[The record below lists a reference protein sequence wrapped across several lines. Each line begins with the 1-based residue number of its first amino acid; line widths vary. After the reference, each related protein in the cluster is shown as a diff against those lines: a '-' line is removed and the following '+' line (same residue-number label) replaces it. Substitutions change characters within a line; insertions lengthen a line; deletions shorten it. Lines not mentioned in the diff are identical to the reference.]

1 MHQRDFEEE
10 EMDQNNQYY
19 DMDSYQRS
27 NRPPQKSHEGT
38 AFIGGVVVGA
48 LVALLLAGVLVSI
61 VWLSTNDK
69 KDASKVKAND
79 EAEYQ
84 LQDGFMSE
92 RMISKVNSLVNT
104 IRTEFFF
111 DVPSDEELEAGLY
124 RGLMDS
130 LGDRYTEYYTAEE
143 FQDLMSSSQG
153 IYYGIGAY
161 ISEGQEG
168 SLAKISGVFK
178 NSPALEAGLRA
189 EDLIYKVD
197 GKETYGESLSDI
209 VSWIKGDENTKV
221 VLTIIRDGNQMDVE
235 VTRRKVEAPT
245 VENEMLDNSMGY
257 LRLTEFDD
265 VTVDQYKS
273 AMEEMYQAGMKGLI
287 LDLRSNPGGNLD
299 TVVKIAQE
307 MLPEGTIVYT
317 EDKENKRQV
326 YRSKGDKEIKIPMV
340 VLVDGNS
347 ASAAEILAGAI
358 QDYGKGTLVGTTT
371 FGKGIVQSVLPARD
385 GSAIKIT
392 ISGYFTPKGRN
403 IHKIGIEPDIVCEFD
418 GSLYYGVE
426 NPIDNQ
432 LEKAKEVL
440 AEMMK

>member
-1 MHQRDFEEE
+1 
-10 EMDQNNQYY
+10 MDQNNQYY
-19 DMDSYQRS
+19 DMDSYRS
-27 NRPPQKSHEGT
+27 GQAPKSRGNEGA
-38 AFIGGVVVGA
+38 AFVGGMVVGA
-48 LVALLLAGVLVSI
+48 LVALLLAGVVVSL
-61 VWLSTNDK
+61 VWLVNNNK
-69 KDASKVKAND
+69 KGSQQSVAREETEGVTSEDGR
-79 EAEYQ
+79 
-84 LQDGFMSE
+84 DGFVTD
-92 RMISKVNSLVNT
+92 RMISKINSLVQT
-104 IRTEFFF
+104 IQNEFFF

-130 LGDRYTEYYTAEE
+130 LGDRYTVYYTPEE
-143 FQDLMSSSQG
+143 LEELMTESQG
-153 IYYGIGAY
+153 VYFGIGAY

-178 NSPALEAGLRA
+178 KGPAMEAGLRA

-197 GKETYGESLSDI
+197 GRETYGETLSDI
-209 VSWIKGDENTKV
+209 VSWIKGPEGTKV
-221 VLTIIRDGNQMDVE
+221 VLTIVRNGEQMDVE

-245 VENEMLDNSMGY
+245 VESEMLGNGMGY

-265 VTVDQYKS
+265 VTVGQYKE
-273 AMEEMYQAGMKGLI
+273 AMSDLYAEGMKGLI

-299 TVVKIAQE
+299 TVVQIAQE
-307 MLPEGTIVYT
+307 MLPEGIVVYT
-317 EDKENKRQV
+317 EDKAGKRQN
-326 YRSKGDKEIKIPMV
+326 YRCKGDKEIQIPMV
-340 VLVDGNS
+340 VLVDMNS

-392 ISGYFTPKGRN
+392 VSGYFTPNGRN
-403 IHKIGIEPDIVCEFD
+403 IHKIGIEPDVVCEFD
-418 GSLYYGVE
+418 GSLYYDVE

-440 AEMMK
+440 TELMNK